1 MYLIVFWVTYR
12 SAICLQ
18 VWRHC
23 ARAGKYKYFRS
34 GYTWKEKN
42 NLVFRRTPAKTW
54 RPGFVFQEENERHL
68 PAKRSD
74 GAKVL
79 LHRHETTV
87 NNRVAWKAEIT
98 NPPPQKKKNYT
109 WKKLK
114 NAEDFSFYKA
124 FLFPQSWERVAAHH
138 ALWFKS
144 IWRIVDK
151 RLWHRVLI
159 LPTWAE
165 RAAPVLIKWPVRQL
179 CRGRGK
185 NDAQDWGNFPL
196 DHNGKKGQRGRAG
209 SHMTRRTKLEHTVST
224 ACTWQ

>member
-1 MYLIVFWVTYR
+1 MFW
-12 SAICLQ
+12 
-18 VWRHC
+18 
-23 ARAGKYKYFRS
+23 
-34 GYTWKEKN
+34 
-42 NLVFRRTPAKTW
+42 RTPAKTW

-87 NNRVAWKAEIT
+87 NNRIAWKEWIT
-98 NPPPQKKKNYT
+98 NSPPPLKKKLHMKEIKESWGIYYFI
-109 WKKLK
+109 KH
-114 NAEDFSFYKA
+114 FSYLSPDKG
-124 FLFPQSWERVAAHH
+124 LQHITLSG
-138 ALWFKS
+138 S
-144 IWRIVDK
+144 SRIVDK

-185 NDAQDWGNFPL
+185 NDAQDREETFHWTIT
-196 DHNGKKGQRGRAG
+196 GRRDSEEG
-209 SHMTRRTKLEHTVST
+209 REV
-224 ACTWQ
+224 TWQGEQN